1 MGACVGK
8 EPIVTTTTT
17 NARASMRFDVVPQ
30 RASPRTFSVVSE
42 SIDQCL
48 DTLSYTIQNTWEHQE
63 VEVLH
68 LRENNNIVMRVGT
81 AYYPVDVIKFSA
93 KNRYQ
98 ASVSIK

>member
-1 MGACVGK
+1 MGACTGK

-17 NARASMRFDVVPQ
+17 NARASMRFDAVPA
-30 RASPRTFSVVSE
+30 RVSPRTFSVVSE
-42 SIDQCL
+42 SVDQCL

-68 LRENNNIVMRVGT
+68 VRENDAPLMRVGT
-81 AYYPVDVIKFSA
+81 AYYPIDVIKFSA

>member
-1 MGACVGK
+1 MGACAGK
-8 EPIVTTTTT
+8 EPIITTTTT
-17 NARASMRFDVVPQ
+17 NARASLRFDAVPQ

-42 SIDQCL
+42 SVDQCL
-48 DTLSYTIQNTWEHQE
+48 ETLSFTIQETWKQRE

-68 LRENNNIVMRVGT
+68 VKENDNPIMRVGT
-81 AYYPVDVIKFSA
+81 ALYPIDVIKFSA